1 MTPAGALT
9 LGILAAAVAA
19 FATGRWR
26 PDAVAVLALLALLL
40 FRILDPLTAFAS
52 FGSPVLIAVGAVY
65 VVSAGLERT
74 GIATRI
80 GRRILRLARGNEV
93 LLILAFGAAAG
104 ALSGVMNS
112 IGAMAV
118 LLPAAVAAAREAR
131 ISPSKLL
138 LPLALGS
145 RLGGNLTLIA
155 GPSNLIASDALASAA
170 LRPFGFFEFSP
181 IGVPF
186 LAAGVTFMAV
196 LGRRWL
202 PGTAPAEPPAVRRLL
217 DIYRLRERLFEI
229 HIPEDSPLV
238 GKTLEESE
246 LGAAWGVTVLRIA
259 RPRRAPVLAPRPTEP
274 LMAGDRLL
282 VQGRLEEVLQSPF
295 LAAAEVR
302 EQKEIPSA
310 ALESADVR
318 VVEVILA
325 PRSTLTGKTLR
336 EVDFREKYGV
346 TVLAI
351 WREGRPLR
359 TRLVDLP
366 VQLGDALLV
375 QGHRERIRLLARDPD
390 FLVLEAEAGPPLR
403 TDRARWAAAAL
414 VLLVVLSTAGV
425 DIAVATLL
433 AAALVV
439 GAGCVTAEELYQYVD
454 WRVLVFIGAM
464 LPVSTAL
471 TVTGAAASLVG
482 GALDAIGGT
491 PLLTLAALLAA
502 GIIANQVMPSVA
514 ATVVLAPIALQIA
527 AATGA
532 NPHAFMMAIIAATGT
547 TFTPISNPV
556 NLLVMGPGA
565 YRMADYVR
573 IGLPLALLLGVVSLI
588 VIPLVWPLR

>member
-1 MTPAGALT
+1 MTAAGYLT
-9 LGILAAAVAA
+9 LGILIAAVVA
-19 FATGRWR
+19 FAAGRWR
-26 PDAVAVLALLALLL
+26 PDAVAVLALLALVL
-40 FRILDPLTAFAS
+40 FGILDPPSAFAG

-74 GIATRI
+74 GVAARI
-80 GRRILRLARGNEV
+80 GRRIFRMAGPNEIT
-93 LLILAFGAAAG
+93 LILAFGGVAG
-104 ALSGVMNS
+104 LLSGVMNS

-118 LLPAAVAAAREAR
+118 LLPAAVAAAREAH

-138 LPLALGS
+138 LPLALGT

-155 GPSNLIASDALASAA
+155 GPSNLIASTTLESQGLHPLA
-170 LRPFGFFEFSP
+170 FFEPMP
-181 IGVPF
+181 IGATF
-186 LAAGVTFMAV
+186 LLVGVLFMAL

-202 PGTAPAEPPAVRRLL
+202 PAVAPAEPPSRARLL

-229 HIPEDSPLV
+229 RIRADSPLV
-238 GKTLEESE
+238 GKTLEQSE
-246 LGAAWGVTVLRIA
+246 LGAAWGVTVLSIA
-259 RPRRAPVLAPRPTEP
+259 RPRRRVVAPTASERLV
-274 LMAGDRLL
+274 AGDRLL
-282 VQGRLEEVLQSPF
+282 VQGRLEELMQSPF
-295 LAAAEVR
+295 VDTADLQEKDEV
-302 EQKEIPSA
+302 EA
-310 ALESADVR
+310 GTVESPDVR

-351 WREGRPLR
+351 WREGRPMR

-375 QGHRERIRLLARDPD
+375 QGRRDRIRVLVRDPD
-390 FLVLEAEAGPPLR
+390 FLVLEAGEGAPQR
-403 TDRARWAAAAL
+403 ADRAGWAIAAL
-414 VLLVVLSTAGV
+414 LLMIALSTAGV
-425 DIAVATLL
+425 DIAVA
-433 AAALVV
+433 ALVAASVVV
-439 GAGCVTAEELYQYVD
+439 GGGCLSAEEIYQFVD

-471 TVTGAAASLVG
+471 TATDAARQAVSGLLATVG
-482 GALDAIGGT
+482 QT
-491 PLLTLAALLAA
+491 PLPALVALLAA
-502 GIIANQVMPSVA
+502 GIAANQLMPSVA
-514 ATVVLAPIALQIA
+514 ATVVLAPLAIQIA

-532 NPHAFMMAIIAATGT
+532 NPHAFMMAVIAATGT

-556 NLLVMGPGA
+556 NLMVMGPGG
-565 YRMADYVR
+565 YRVIDYVR
-573 IGLPLALLLGVVSLI
+573 VGLPLALLLGATSLL